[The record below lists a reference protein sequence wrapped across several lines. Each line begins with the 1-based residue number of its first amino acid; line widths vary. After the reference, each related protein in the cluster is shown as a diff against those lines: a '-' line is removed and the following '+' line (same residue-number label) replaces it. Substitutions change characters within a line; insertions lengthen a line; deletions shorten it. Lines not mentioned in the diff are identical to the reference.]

1 MSDSNHVVTSA
12 AVGALV
18 GALAAYF
25 VFTAQG
31 RTALARVDPT
41 LDDLSQALQ
50 EFRRALRRAD
60 GVVQEARGAVDDV
73 RAIVKGDDLSVR
85 V

>member
-1 MSDSNHVVTSA
+1 MSDSNHVVTRA

-18 GALAAYF
+18 GALAAYL

-31 RTALARVDPT
+31 RTALAQVDPA

-73 RAIVKGDDLSVR
+73 RAIMKGDDRPVR